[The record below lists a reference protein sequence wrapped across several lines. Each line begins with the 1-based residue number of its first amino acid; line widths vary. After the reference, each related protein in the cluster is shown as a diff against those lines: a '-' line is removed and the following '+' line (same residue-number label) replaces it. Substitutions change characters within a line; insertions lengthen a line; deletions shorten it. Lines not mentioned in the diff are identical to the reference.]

1 MVYWWHMKSW
11 EQLFKMFGFTDSTSK
26 LYAASLEIGP
36 SSVIDLA
43 KKINVS
49 RMTAYTIIEN
59 LTKEG
64 LMSTVQKGKKTL
76 YSAES
81 PEQLRL
87 FMQRR
92 MKSMQQSVKEME
104 DTIAE
109 LHLLQKGDRPVVKM
123 FEGKEG
129 FQTILQDLI
138 NSKSKKIY
146 EIANVDAVKTMFSD
160 QELAS
165 FKAELSSRGIQ
176 GRAIYSS
183 QDPKIQ
189 PRKSAQLKIIKSKE
203 IQFSGDVLIYENR
216 VALMT
221 FRGKVIG
228 VLIESEELAQ
238 TMRAVFEMAWESEL
252 VDKETK
258 K

>member
-1 MVYWWHMKSW
+1 MKSW

-26 LYAASLEIGP
+26 LYAASLEMGP

-49 RMTAYTIIEN
+49 RMTAYTIIET
-59 LTKEG
+59 LSKEG

-92 MKSMQQSVKEME
+92 MKTMQQSVKEME

-129 FQTILQDLI
+129 VQAVLQDVVSSGTKRI
-138 NSKSKKIY
+138 H
-146 EIANVDAVKTMFSD
+146 EIANVDAVKTMFTNE
-160 QELAS
+160 ELTA
-165 FKAELSSRGIQ
+165 FKGELSARSIQ
-176 GRAIYSS
+176 GKAIYSS
-183 QDPKIQ
+183 RDPQIQ
-189 PRKSAQLKIIKSKE
+189 PRKSAQLKIIKDKDV
-203 IQFSGDVLIYENR
+203 QFSGDILIYENR

-221 FRGKVIG
+221 FRGKIIS

-252 VDKETK
+252 VDREVK